1 MKLLRTLVGFDDP
14 EDLGCYPRVEGAG
27 TWKAHMIAQIET
39 AMIKTYGI
47 LTDVERAA
55 AGYCHLVL
63 YGKAGALMAR
73 KPHYEL

>member
-1 MKLLRTLVGFDDP
+1 MKLLCTLVGFDDP
-14 EDLGCYPRVEGAG
+14 GDLGSYPRVEGAG

-63 YGKAGALMAR
+63 YGKSRGLDGQ
-73 KPHYEL
+73 KTTQ